1 MENWQKQRYSVKN
14 DHETLTTT
22 PESHCFHP
30 AHATGI
36 SCLYYYNNFLTSLPA
51 SLLLQSLLWSL
62 FSTQQPEWSFQMS
75 HYIAPLAKTLQWL
88 HIPLRIKVK
97 RPALACKA
105 LNDLLPWL
113 CLTSCSSVLLPI
125 LWTFQTRPCL
135 RGLAFAHLLALSGDI
150 CLTSSFMWNLYSVV
164 TLSGAPCIKSN
175 SVPLYA
181 TFPIFIFLLSTC
193 HHLTCCVCLLIAFLL
208 QPECKLHEGTGVFYA
223 PRKVPGIE

>member
-125 LWTFQTRPCL
+125 LWTFQARPCL